1 MSTAELLISKLERQ
15 LSYHEYVRTSGWWL
29 NHINRLVTEYPFLKI
44 GAKIKVEIDDKVI
57 VCEVQDFIFGDGIL
71 IETGFGN
78 VYYYE
83 TKKA

>member
-1 MSTAELLISKLERQ
+1 MSTAELLISKLERE
-15 LSYHEYVRTSGWWL
+15 LSYHEYIRTSGWWL

-44 GAKIKVEIDDKVI
+44 GAKIKIEIDDEPIICKV
-57 VCEVQDFIFGDGIL
+57 QSFIIGDGIL